1 MNDDARDREDASE
14 DEREEGLRERV
25 TAADDT
31 GLVRQQELLHVVE
44 EAPVDARPEAAADP
58 DEEVTPV

>member
-1 MNDDARDREDASE
+1 MND
-14 DEREEGLRERV
+14 DEREEARRERV

-31 GLVRQQELLHVVE
+31 GLVRQQERLHVVE
-44 EAPVDARPEAAADP
+44 EMPHEAGAEAAADP